1 MELKNKLMLITGAS
15 SGIGAATAILAA
27 NAGEDVILLARDQA
41 RLEKI
46 AAQIRASQRRAYVY
60 SIDLTDAPA
69 VELVAQKIIAE
80 VGVPDVIFNNA
91 GAGKW
96 QFIEETSA
104 QDAVTMMA
112 SPYFA
117 AFFLTRQFLP
127 ALLKR
132 NSGHIVNMTSLA
144 GHMAW
149 PGATAYTA
157 ARWAMRGFTEALR
170 ADLAG
175 TNIHVTLATFAKIS
189 SAYWD
194 HNPESEARVP
204 KAQASIPV
212 LTPEQAATE
221 IIRGI
226 QNNREEIVAP
236 FMLKTILVLNT
247 LFPKINR
254 QAIYSSGYQHNTA

>member
-1 MELKNKLMLITGAS
+1 MKLENKLMMVTGAS

-27 NAGEDVILLARDQA
+27 QSGADVILIARNQE
-41 RLEKI
+41 RLQKI
-46 AAQIRASQRRAYVY
+46 AEQIQMMKRRAYIF
-60 SIDLTDAPA
+60 SIDLTDARA
-69 VELVAQKIIAE
+69 VESVSQKIIAE
-80 VGVPDVIFNNA
+80 IGVPDVIFNNA

-96 QFIEETSA
+96 QFIEETST
-104 QDAVTMMA
+104 QDVMAMMA

-127 ALLKR
+127 HMLKR

-175 TNIHVTLATFAKIS
+175 TNIQVSLATFAKIS

-194 HNPESEARVP
+194 HNTGSEERVP

-212 LTPEQAATE
+212 LSPEQAAAE
-221 IIRGI
+221 IIQGI

-236 FMLKTILVLNT
+236 FMLKMVLTLNT
-247 LFPKINR
+247 LFPKANR
-254 QAIYSSGYQHNTA
+254 QAVYSSGYKRTAA

>member
-15 SGIGAATAILAA
+15 SGIGAATAMRAA
-27 NAGEDVILLARDQA
+27 DAGADVILLARNQA
-41 RLEKI
+41 RLQDITE
-46 AAQIRASQRRAYVY
+46 QIRARQRRAYVY
-60 SIDLTDAPA
+60 ALDLTDAPA
-69 VELVAQKIIAE
+69 VESIAPEIIRE
-80 VGVPDVIFNNA
+80 IGVPDVIFNNA

-96 QFIEETSA
+96 QFIEETNT
-104 QDAVTMMA
+104 QDAVAMMA

-127 ALLKR
+127 AMLKR
-132 NSGHIVNMTSLA
+132 NSGYIVNMTSLA

-175 TNIHVTLATFAKIS
+175 TNIRVALATFAKIS

-194 HNPESEARVP
+194 HNAGSEDRVP

-212 LTPEQAATE
+212 LTPEQAAAE
-221 IIRGI
+221 IISGI
-226 QNNREEIVAP
+226 QNNRAEIFAP
-236 FMLKTILVLNT
+236 FMLKMILLLNT
-247 LFPKINR
+247 WFPQANR
-254 QAIYSSGYQHNTA
+254 QAIYASGYKRARA